1 MADRDD
7 RRRWQ
12 RLDQQI
18 RRWWDEDVVTAREEE
33 VRADP
38 NALYLPE
45 PYASGGGRVGP
56 PWYRSMFAW
65 DTWFSNLALLVHG
78 RTDLVRAHTVNYLAM
93 IERFGFMPNAN
104 QAALR
109 TRSQTPVFPDGILRH
124 LRATGDVTL
133 LHRAY
138 PALVE
143 EYTGYWLAGHHR
155 TSCGLAR
162 NADLGDPALD
172 PRLAAEAETGLDWT
186 SIYDGDVRRVAP
198 LITNCALVRY
208 AEVLAELASL
218 LDLAED
224 AHRWRADAHT
234 RAGLIRELCWDEE
247 AGFFF
252 DYDHVSGRRLAH
264 WSLCGFWPLWAGVAT
279 EEQARRTAGALG
291 RFRHPHGLTA
301 TDRALPSP
309 HEGMNDGD
317 VQWMYPAGWAPLIVV
332 ASWGLDRYGL
342 HEAGRAAAEGFVT
355 LIVRHFEETGE
366 LYEKYNVVTGGL
378 ELPNERYGTI
388 RLHGWTSAA
397 AVLLGR
403 RVYSEKLVDQLLAEV
418 SGHPAPGAGPSGSDV
433 PAART

>member
-1 MADRDD
+1 MTDSPLADGLLTDAEG
-7 RRRWQ
+7 RRGWQ
-12 RLDQQI
+12 RLDEQV
-18 RRWWDEDVVTAREEE
+18 RAWWDEDLVTAHEEE
-33 VRADP
+33 VRADS

-65 DTWFSNLALLVHG
+65 DTWFSNLALLQHG
-78 RTDLVRAHTVNYLAM
+78 RTDLVRNHAVDYLSM
-93 IERFGFMPNAN
+93 VERFGFMPNAN
-104 QAALR
+104 QLALC
-109 TRSQTPVFPDGILRH
+109 TRSQTPVFPDGILRYV
-124 LRATGDVTL
+124 RAVGDTAL

-138 PALVE
+138 PALVA
-143 EYTGYWLAGHHR
+143 EYTDYWGAAHHS
-155 TSCGLAR
+155 TPCGLAT
-162 NADLGDPALD
+162 NADLGDPSLD

-186 SIYDGDVRRVAP
+186 PIYDGDVRRVAP

-208 AEVLAELASL
+208 AEVLAELADL
-218 LDLAED
+218 LGEEED
-224 AHRWRADAHT
+224 AQRWRAEAGR
-234 RAGLIRELCWDEE
+234 RAALIRELCWDEE

-252 DYDHVSGRRLAH
+252 DYDHVAGRRLPH

-279 EEQARRTAGALG
+279 PEQAERAALALD
-291 RFRHPHGLTA
+291 RFRHPHGLTT

-309 HEGMNDGD
+309 HAGMGEGD

-332 ASWGLDRYGL
+332 AVWGLDRYGL
-342 HEAGRAAAEGFVT
+342 HEAGLDAAEGFVR
-355 LIVRHFEETGE
+355 LMVRHFEETGE

-403 RVYSEKLVDQLLAEV
+403 RVFEGTPLDRLVALGQEGTAV
-418 SGHPAPGAGPSGSDV
+418 
-433 PAART
+433 

>member
-1 MADRDD
+1 MTDHDD
-7 RRRWQ
+7 GGRRW
-12 RLDQQI
+12 RTLDEQI
-18 RRWWDEDVVTAREEE
+18 RRWWDEDLVTADETE

-56 PWYRSMFAW
+56 AWYRSMFAW
-65 DTWFSNLALLVHG
+65 DTWFSNLALLVHD
-78 RTDLVRAHTVNYLAM
+78 RTDLVRGHVVNYVSM
-93 IERFGFMPNAN
+93 VERLGFMPNAN

-124 LRATGDVTL
+124 LRATGDTPL

-138 PALVE
+138 AALVT
-143 EYTGYWLAGHHR
+143 EYTGYWCADHHS
-155 TSCGLAR
+155 TPSGLAT

-186 SIYDGDVRRVAP
+186 PIYDGDVRRVAP

-208 AEVLAELASL
+208 AEVLAELAAL
-218 LDLAED
+218 LGED
-224 AHRWRADAHT
+224 EEAARWRTEAGT
-234 RAGLIRELCWDEE
+234 RAALVRELCWDEE

-252 DYDHVSGRRLAH
+252 DYDHVSGRRLPH

-279 EEQARRTAGALG
+279 PEQARRTAGALE
-291 RFRHPHGLTA
+291 RFRHPHGLTT
-301 TDRALPSP
+301 TDRAIASP
-309 HEGMNDGD
+309 HPGMGDGD

-332 ASWGLDRYGL
+332 TVWGLDRYGL
-342 HEAGRAAAEGFVT
+342 RQEAYAAAEGFVELMT
-355 LIVRHFEETGE
+355 RHFHETGE
-366 LYEKYNVVTGGL
+366 LYEKYNVVSGGL
-378 ELPNERYGTI
+378 ALPNERYGTI

-403 RVYSEKLVDQLLAEV
+403 RVHEGTGLDELLGDAVDRLRSA
-418 SGHPAPGAGPSGSDV
+418 AG
-433 PAART
+433 R